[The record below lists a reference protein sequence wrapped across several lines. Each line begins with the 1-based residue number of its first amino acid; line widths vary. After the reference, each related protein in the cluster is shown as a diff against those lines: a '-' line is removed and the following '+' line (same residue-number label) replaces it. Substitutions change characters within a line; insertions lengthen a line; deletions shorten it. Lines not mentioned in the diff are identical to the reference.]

1 MKFFNLLHRL
11 QNQGFV
17 LAMIAT
23 VCLAALAPRIG
34 TSGGPLHLERWT
46 VVGVSLVFLLSGA
59 GLSTE
64 SLKAG
69 MRNWR
74 LHLFV
79 QSSTYVVFPLL
90 GVFIT
95 IAAGSALPHDLLVGV
110 FYLCALSST
119 VSTSIAMTS
128 MARGN
133 IAGAIFNATLSS
145 LLGMLVTPVLMNL
158 WLHTRGQGMPI
169 DEQFLK
175 IAQQLLLPFI
185 LGQMLRPWI
194 GTWLLRHKNIT
205 GKVDRA
211 AILLIVYNA
220 FCDSTAAG
228 LWSDYGWRTLAQTLL
243 LTAGLLSA
251 VLVIT
256 TFATRRFGFSTEDE
270 IAGVFCGSKKSLA
283 TGIPMAKL
291 LFGTAT
297 PLGLVV
303 LPLMFYHQLQLFVCS
318 YLAQR
323 YAARKGK
330 QS

>member
-1 MKFFNLLHRL
+1 MKAFNLLHRL
-11 QNQGFV
+11 RDQGFV
-17 LAMIAT
+17 LAMIAA

-64 SLKAG
+64 NLKAG
-69 MRNWR
+69 VRNWR

-79 QSSTYVVFPLL
+79 QSSTYVLFPLL
-90 GVFIT
+90 GILVT
-95 IAAGSALPHDLLVGV
+95 LAAGAALPRDLLIGV

-145 LLGMLVTPVLMNL
+145 LLGMVLTPVLMTL
-158 WLHTRGQGMPI
+158 WLHTRGQGMPLG
-169 DEQFLK
+169 EQFLK
-175 IAQQLLLPFI
+175 ISQQLLLPFVV
-185 LGQMLRPWI
+185 GQILRPWI
-194 GTWLLRHKNIT
+194 GTWLLRHKTIT

-243 LTAGLLSA
+243 LTAGLLSI

-256 TFATRRFGFSTEDE
+256 TVAARRFGFSTEDE
-270 IAGVFCGSKKSLA
+270 ITGVFCGSKKSLA
-283 TGIPMAKL
+283 TGVPMAKL

-297 PLGLVV
+297 PLGLIV
-303 LPLMFYHQLQLFVCS
+303 LPIMFYHQLQLFVCS

-323 YAARKGK
+323 YAAR
-330 QS
+330 SE